1 MCGGFEMKKV
11 AVLFGGASAEREIS
25 LMSGAA
31 VLKALQ
37 TQGANLGFTAHA
49 FDPSERDLGDL
60 KREGFTAAHIALH
73 GRYGEDG
80 TVQGALELLGIPY
93 TGSGVMASAIAIDK
107 RMTKRI
113 WESHGLPTPTWRM
126 AKSALE
132 TAAAFEFFQAGGHMM
147 IVKPA
152 LEGSSLGLTRVTS
165 AEHCEAAFSAA
176 SELDGQALCEA
187 WIEGDEVTCAV
198 LEMEDPSAKA
208 LRALPLIR
216 IAAPNGDYDFH
227 NKYYTDDVKYHV
239 PSGLPV
245 AEEEAIQ
252 SLVLLAFKVIGCRG
266 WARADVMIDAKTRK
280 PYLLE
285 INTSPGMTSHS
296 LVPMAAKAIGLSF
309 EQLCLHILQSARLD
323 HAKSD
328 IEKASRP

>member
-1 MCGGFEMKKV
+1 MSALLNKV
-11 AVLFGGASAEREIS
+11 AVLFGGASAEREVS

-37 TQGANLGFTAHA
+37 TQGVNAHA
-49 FDPSERDLGDL
+49 FDPSTQDMGDL
-60 KREGFTAAHIALH
+60 KRQGFTAAHIALH
-73 GRYGEDG
+73 GRFGEDG

-93 TGSGVMASAIAIDK
+93 TGSGVMASSIAIDK

-113 WESHGLPTPTWRM
+113 WESHGLPTPPWRL

-132 TAAAFEFFQAGGHMM
+132 TAAAFEFFKTSGHNM

-152 LEGSSLGLTRVTS
+152 LEGSSLGLTRVTTS
-165 AEHCEAAFSAA
+165 EQCAAAFTAA
-176 SELDGQALCEA
+176 SKLDGQALCEA

-198 LEMEDPSAKA
+198 LEMGDLNAKT

-216 IAAPNGDYDFH
+216 IAAPDGDYDFQ

-239 PSGLPV
+239 PSGLPTPL
-245 AEEEAIQ
+245 EEHIQ
-252 SLVLLAFKVIGCRG
+252 SLVLRAFAAIDCRG
-266 WARADVMIDAKTRK
+266 WARADVMIDAKTKK

-323 HAKSD
+323 H
-328 IEKASRP
+328 EKEVHA